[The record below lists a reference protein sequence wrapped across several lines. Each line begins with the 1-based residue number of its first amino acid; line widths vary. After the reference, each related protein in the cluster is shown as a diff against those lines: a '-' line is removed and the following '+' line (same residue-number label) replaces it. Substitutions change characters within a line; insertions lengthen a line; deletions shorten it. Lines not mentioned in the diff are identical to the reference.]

1 MADFLRPEV
10 RALAWRFRDTLI
22 GLAVLLLGL
31 FWGLRSYG
39 ILQWIGYGMIAL
51 GGIWA
56 IAGVQRA
63 RFRQEGEGP
72 GVVQIRERRLAYFGP
87 LDGGVMD
94 VEDLAKLEIDP
105 SSHPDPSWVLTGIHG
120 QRIAIPINAAGAEA
134 LFDVFAGLP
143 DIKTNTVLDVLS
155 RTPDARITVWSRVKP
170 LLH

>member
-10 RALAWRFRDTLI
+10 RALAWRYRDLLFGVAI
-22 GLAVLLLGL
+22 LLLGL

-39 ILQWIGYGMIAL
+39 ILQWLGYGMIGL
-51 GGIWA
+51 GLIWA

-63 RFRQEGEGP
+63 RFRQDGDGP

-94 VEDLAKLEIDP
+94 VEDLTKVEIDP
-105 SSHPDPSWVLTGIHG
+105 TSRPEPSWVLTGIGG
-120 QRIAIPINAAGAEA
+120 QRIAIPINAAGAED
-134 LFDVFAGLP
+134 LFDVFAALP
-143 DIKTNTVLDVLS
+143 GIKTNTVLDVLS
-155 RTPDARITVWSRVKP
+155 RTPDARVTVWSKVKP